1 MTPKNFNFQFFFNT
15 IITLVQTEFPSIT
28 YIFFINWFH
37 LTFLTRFLVNMTFS
51 RTRSSINQGVGLHV
65 ALLKKPKSKYIAFQQ
80 SKQQALRTYCPN
92 IYCVPQANQLK
103 SSQFFFVSGKKPDEY
118 NCSVEYYEC
127 VCILVASPS
136 SPFQTYSL
144 T

>member
-1 MTPKNFNFQFFFNT
+1 MGMNPGYFLKSF
-15 IITLVQTEFPSIT
+15 LL
-28 YIFFINWFH
+28 YKGFH
-37 LTFLTRFLVNMTFS
+37 
-51 RTRSSINQGVGLHV
+51 
-65 ALLKKPKSKYIAFQQ
+65 Q
-80 SKQQALRTYCPN
+80 SKQHALRTYCP
-92 IYCVPQANQLK
+92 ILHTVFLK
-103 SSQFFFVSGKKPDEY
+103 PTNSSRLSFFFVSGKKPDEY

>member
-1 MTPKNFNFQFFFNT
+1 MGMNPGYFLKSF
-15 IITLVQTEFPSIT
+15 LL
-28 YIFFINWFH
+28 YKGFH
-37 LTFLTRFLVNMTFS
+37 
-51 RTRSSINQGVGLHV
+51 
-65 ALLKKPKSKYIAFQQ
+65 Q
-80 SKQQALRTYCPN
+80 SKQHALRTYCP
-92 IYCVPQANQLK
+92 ITYCVPQANQLK